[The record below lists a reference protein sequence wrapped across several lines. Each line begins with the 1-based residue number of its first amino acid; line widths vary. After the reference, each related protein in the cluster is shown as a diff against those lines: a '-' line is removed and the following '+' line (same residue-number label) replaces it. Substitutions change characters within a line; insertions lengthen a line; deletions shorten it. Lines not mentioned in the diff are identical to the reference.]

1 MKINLVKKEN
11 DFFKDDFKKQLNKN
25 LLSAKFILGPDV
37 KKLEDNLS
45 NYIGNKYSIF
55 SFIMVYGNYLNIL
68 EMNTNQAVLRIY
80 EEFSEV

>member
-45 NYIGNKYSIF
+45 NYIGNKYSID
-55 SFIMVYGNYLNIL
+55 L
-68 EMNTNQAVLRIY
+68 
-80 EEFSEV
+80 